1 MLQQQQ
7 QALQQHKRNQTYRKG
22 DKRPRVRSTIGVR
35 ERATEDTACNSTY
48 QLAASITRTAAMAAP
63 ASEELLKGIR
73 SRVLDALAHVG
84 PEGLAHAQLPARVGS
99 VMGQRLTSTMCRDK
113 CLGNSIVAFV
123 QTDPVLRGK
132 VTILNPNTP
141 HVRYVLTSVA
151 GHAPAGAAA
160 AYTAADGA
168 GAGTYR
174 PFQAP
179 PQLSPDAKE
188 ALRLALRMKI
198 SSVLQ
203 EAGADGL
210 MTDALVSRVGLI
222 NGHRL
227 QKPTCIALGHPRVL
241 DFIAAEIPNAA
252 ITRMGGPLVQYR
264 WAPGQGGVRTAKP
277 GEAAAAA
284 AAAAPSQAAA
294 GARAPRPGYAAG
306 RGQNGTAGGWVSHQH
321 HLPPGH
327 RPPQHWQQQGGRY
340 FDRGG
345 RFPGRGRGGREWVQR
360 PPYEAGRGRWVDR
373 GGRGRGRGG
382 YVPYGQRA
390 GYATTAAGGTEW
402 EEHDE
407 SAAAAGANGQW
418 PASPSQGADADAEAE
433 EEVHNIL
440 FAVTISSF
448 IRSSY
453 VCDSW

>member
-1 MLQQQQ
+1 M
-7 QALQQHKRNQTYRKG
+7 
-22 DKRPRVRSTIGVR
+22 
-35 ERATEDTACNSTY
+35 
-48 QLAASITRTAAMAAP
+48 

-73 SRVLDALAHVG
+73 NRVQDALAHVG

-113 CLGNSIVAFV
+113 GLGSSIVAFV

-151 GHAPAGAAA
+151 GRDPPAADA
-160 AYTAADGA
+160 AYTAPDGA
-168 GAGTYR
+168 GGGTFRQPYL
-174 PFQAP
+174 P
-179 PQLSPDAKE
+179 PPHLSPDAKE

-203 EAGADGL
+203 EAGAEGL
-210 MTDALVSRVGLI
+210 MTDVLVNRVGLI
-222 NGHRL
+222 NGYRL
-227 QKPTCIALGHPRVL
+227 YKPTCIALGHPRVL

-252 ITRMGGPLVQYR
+252 ITRLGGPLVQYK
-264 WAPGQGGVRTAKP
+264 WAPGAGGVRTVKP
-277 GEAAAAA
+277 GEAAAV
-284 AAAAPSQAAA
+284 AAAAPASQAATAA
-294 GARAPRPGYAAG
+294 GARAPRPGYVPGG
-306 RGQNGTAGGWVSHQH
+306 RGQNGTAGWVSHPH

-373 GGRGRGRGG
+373 GGRGGRGRGG

-390 GYATTAAGGTEW
+390 GYAGAAAGGGGGEW
-402 EEHDE
+402 EELDE
-407 SAAAAGANGQW
+407 HEGGAAGANGQW
-418 PASPSQGADADAEAE
+418 PASPSQGADADAEAD
-433 EEVHNIL
+433 EEVYYIHILHNIIFRL
-440 FAVTISSF
+440 HTLLLLH
-448 IRSSY
+448 
-453 VCDSW
+453 